1 MDTKEAPA
9 FIAEADQQ
17 NGCKIENGFDVGR
30 LKDVNGVDAARLLS
44 IVERIETLEE
54 EKKALNN
61 DIKEIFEEAKSAN
74 FDVKGIK
81 ALLKIRKLDPD
92 EREEQDFIISVYK
105 KALGYE

>member
-1 MDTKEAPA
+1 MDTKEAPD
-9 FIAEADQQ
+9 FIAEADRR
-17 NGCKIENGFDVGR
+17 NGCDI
-30 LKDVNGVDAARLLS
+30 VNGVDAPRLLS

-54 EKKALNN
+54 EKKALQY
-61 DIKEIFEEAKSAN
+61 DIKEIFEEAKAAN